1 MARKPP
7 RTLDFPRPLT
17 TVDVVILTIRDGTLQ
32 ALLVKRP
39 DEPGEPHP
47 GEWALPGG
55 FVDVSVDETLEDCA
69 RRKLAEKTGV
79 RSPYLEQVGSWGN
92 ATRDPRGWSATH
104 LYLAMLPSDSI
115 RLESG
120 GNAADVAWMPIH
132 GDHLS
137 NHPGDHPGARQRL
150 RLAFDHDQLFRAAL
164 ARLRGKSE
172 YTSMPLN
179 LLPKEFT
186 LSELQRVFE
195 IVLDRPL
202 EKKAFRT
209 RILASGLVEATD
221 EMKETSRRPAQ
232 IYRAKKRG
240 ELVFF
245 PRALEA
251 GR

>member
-1 MARKPP
+1 MEAMPMAGRRS

-32 ALLVKRP
+32 VLLVKRP
-39 DEPGEPHP
+39 DTAGEPFP

-55 FVDVSVDETLEDCA
+55 FVDVKVDETLEDCA

-104 LYLAMLPSDSI
+104 LYLAMLPGDAL
-115 RLESG
+115 RLETG
-120 GNAADVAWMPIH
+120 GNAADVAWMAIH
-132 GDHLS
+132 GDH
-137 NHPGDHPGARQRL
+137 PGDRQRV
-150 RLAFDHDQLFRAAL
+150 RLAFDHDQLFKAAL

-209 RILASGLVEATD
+209 RILSSGLLEATD